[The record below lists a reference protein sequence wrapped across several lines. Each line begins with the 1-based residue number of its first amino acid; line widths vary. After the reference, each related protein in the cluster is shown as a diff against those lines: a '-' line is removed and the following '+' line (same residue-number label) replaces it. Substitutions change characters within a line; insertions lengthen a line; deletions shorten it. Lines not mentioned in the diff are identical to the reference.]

1 MRIAANLAARKTGKP
16 AAKKVAAKPVKKAPV
31 KKPVTGRKA

>member
-16 AAKKVAAKPVKKAPV
+16 AAKKADAKKSVSKK
-31 KKPVTGRKA
+31 KG